1 MTVLTESPTT
11 VFDPPAGAF
20 APAPAEARGGGRDGV
35 RLLVATPD
43 AISHATFRDLP
54 HRLAA
59 GDVVVVNNSAT
70 VAGELDGVGPRG
82 PVVLHL
88 ATPLDEGT
96 QSMGSASGTCTLD
109 SASGTWILEVRTA
122 PDASRSVLDA
132 APGDRFVAGGIEV
145 LLLEPY
151 PRSGSS
157 PTGHGN
163 RLWRA
168 RVTGDLQAQL
178 TSSGR
183 PIAYG
188 YLDRRYPLS
197 AYQSVFATVPGSAE
211 MPSAG
216 RPFTRSLVTELVSR
230 GVAVAPITLHTGLS
244 SQEAGEA
251 PQPERFE
258 VSDATARLVNA
269 VRAGGGRVVAVG
281 TTVTRA
287 LESAVLDDR
296 LVARRGWT
304 DRVVTPADPPRVVTG
319 LVTGWHDPQASHL
332 LLVEAVA
339 GPALTQ
345 QAYDAA
351 VAGGYLW
358 HEFGD
363 SALLLP

>member
-1 MTVLTESPTT
+1 MPLLTESPLT
-11 VFDPPAGAF
+11 VFTPPPGAF
-20 APAPAEARGGGRDGV
+20 ASAPPEARGGARDAV
-35 RLLVATPD
+35 RLLVAG
-43 AISHATFRDLP
+43 AEGVSHGRFADLP
-54 HRLAA
+54 QQLRA

-70 VAGELDGVGPRG
+70 IAGQIDAAGPRG

-88 ATPLDEGT
+88 ATPLDD
-96 QSMGSASGTCTLD
+96 GS
-109 SASGTWILEVRTA
+109 WVVEIRTA
-122 PDASRSVLDA
+122 PEAERSVLDA
-132 APGDRFVAGGIEV
+132 GAGEVFVAGGGLELALI
-145 LLLEPY
+145 EPY

-168 RVTGDLQAQL
+168 RPVGDVRARLAAV
-178 TSSGR
+178 GR

-188 YLDRRYPLS
+188 YLDRRYPLA

-216 RPFTRSLVTELVSR
+216 RPFTKTLVTELVSR
-230 GVAVAPITLHTGLS
+230 GIAVAPITLHTGLS

-251 PQPERFE
+251 PQAERFE
-258 VSDATARLVNA
+258 VSSSTARLVNA

-287 LESAVLDDR
+287 LESAVVDGR
-296 LVARRGWT
+296 LVARSGWT
-304 DRVVTPADPPRVVTG
+304 DRVVSPADPPRVVTG

-339 GPALTQ
+339 GAALTQ
-345 QAYDAA
+345 RAYDAA
-351 VAGGYLW
+351 VAESYWW